1 MRKLIVLLTI
11 FILGLFF
18 SSCETEITKYCR
30 IIYDGN
36 GGTSENR
43 PVDINNYT
51 TGSKAKVLA
60 NTYERTGYTF
70 KHWNTHWLNTGE
82 SYNPGD
88 NLVVTDH
95 YFIHLYAIW
104 EENK

>member
-1 MRKLIVLLTI
+1 MRRLFVLIPLFVLCF
-11 FILGLFF
+11 FIIG
-18 SSCETEITKYCR
+18 CETEITKYCR

-51 TGSKAKVLA
+51 QGSKAIVLE
-60 NTYERTGYTF
+60 NTYKRNGYTF
-70 KHWNTHWLNTGE
+70 KHWNTHWLDTGE

-88 NLVVTDH
+88 LLVVTDN

-104 EENK
+104 Q